1 VRFNGPLETA
11 TKRYAREDV
20 TISGVTISCG
30 ELVFAVIASANRDDR
45 RAQSP
50 SDPGH
55 GVHDCLRAPLAR
67 QQKYRS
73 RQRRRRQLFHKDSP
87 CPKFDL
93 LLNHGHS
100 NGYLFLLA
108 LE

>member
-1 VRFNGPLETA
+1 VVGGTLQVRFNGPLETA

-50 SDPGH
+50 SGPRTWSARLLG
-55 GVHDCLRAPLAR
+55 APLAR
-67 QQKYRS
+67 
-73 RQRRRRQLFHKDSP
+73 
-87 CPKFDL
+87 
-93 LLNHGHS
+93 
-100 NGYLFLLA
+100 
-108 LE
+108 LEGQIATPIAPRGRPWNLPF